1 MDQPD
6 LFKKN
11 LHSFVRLYEFLSQIT
26 PYEDRELKQ
35 LCVYAKH
42 LYPCRAWIA
51 SNRTTWTWVSCN

>member
-11 LHSFVRLYEFLSQIT
+11 LHSFVRLYGSLSQIS

-35 LCVYAKH
+35 LCVYA
-42 LYPCRAWIA
+42 